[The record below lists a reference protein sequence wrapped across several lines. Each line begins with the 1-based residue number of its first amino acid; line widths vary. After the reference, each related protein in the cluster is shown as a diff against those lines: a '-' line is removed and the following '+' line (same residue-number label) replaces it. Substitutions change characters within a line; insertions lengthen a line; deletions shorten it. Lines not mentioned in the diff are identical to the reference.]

1 MKKANIEKRLKN
13 AIAKFRKES
22 QNLKTKKAKK
32 ELAEKLLNHIFK
44 GWEIDKIPQAF
55 LGCQI
60 VCRAESSRNGFKH
73 ICEMLYD
80 DFSVRF
86 SNKRFYINRTWEKF
100 RFESVFKEM
109 IYKYAREELESEI

>member
-32 ELAEKLLNHIFK
+32 QLIEKLLIHIFK
-44 GWEIDKIPQAF
+44 GWEIDKIPEKF
-55 LGCQI
+55 FGCKVFCE
-60 VCRAESSRNGFKH
+60 VCSTRVAFKH
-73 ICEMLYD
+73 VCKILYS

-86 SNKRFYINRTWEKF
+86 ENQKFYYNRTWEKF
-100 RFESVFKEM
+100 RFESVFKELV
-109 IYKYAREELESEI
+109 YKFAKNQLESEI

>member
-13 AIAKFRKES
+13 AIEKFRKES

-32 ELAEKLLNHIFK
+32 ELMEKLLIHIFK
-44 GWEIDKIPQAF
+44 GWEIDKIPEKF

-60 VCRAESSRNGFKH
+60 VCRFENSRNGFKH
-73 ICEMLYD
+73 ICEMLYS

-86 SNKRFYINRTWEKF
+86 SNKRFYLNRTWEKF
-100 RFESVFKEM
+100 QYESVFRELV
-109 IYKYAREELESEI
+109 YKFAKNQLESEI

>member
-1 MKKANIEKRLKN
+1 MKNTNIEKRLKN

-32 ELAEKLLNHIFK
+32 QLMEKLLIHIFK
-44 GWEIDKIPQAF
+44 DWQIEKIPQTF
-55 LGCQI
+55 LNCQI
-60 VCRAESSRNGFKH
+60 VCRFESSRNGFKH

-86 SNKRFYINRTWEKF
+86 SNKRFYLNRTWE
-100 RFESVFKEM
+100 RFQYESVFKEM
-109 IYKYAREELESEI
+109 AYKFARQQLESEI